1 MKFDHLVD
9 VSFHNFVFN
18 GKFDFV
24 ELGQTMAWLEQNF
37 VEPDSKNDMGNGFYI
52 WLFGNV
58 EFHFENNKLYMIWCD
73 YLSQIHLGKAI
84 RFDKGILN
92 NVAELNVTRVF
103 NMLVNEGADLQIRRQ
118 SPHTLLIHVNRSGVT
133 LWFEAD
139 EEQPGDPQNYML
151 MAFGLTHRDY
161 DAIFQYS
168 YWAGSY
174 HDAATGFIT
183 ASSPHLSVHKHSH
196 PAASFSVYTLS
207 ALRHQ

>member
-73 YLSQIHLGKAI
+73 Y
-84 RFDKGILN
+84 
-92 NVAELNVTRVF
+92 
-103 NMLVNEGADLQIRRQ
+103 
-118 SPHTLLIHVNRSGVT
+118 
-133 LWFEAD
+133 
-139 EEQPGDPQNYML
+139 
-151 MAFGLTHRDY
+151 
-161 DAIFQYS
+161 
-168 YWAGSY
+168 
-174 HDAATGFIT
+174 
-183 ASSPHLSVHKHSH
+183 
-196 PAASFSVYTLS
+196 
-207 ALRHQ
+207 

>member
-92 NVAELNVTRVF
+92 NVAELNVC
-103 NMLVNEGADLQIRRQ
+103 I
-118 SPHTLLIHVNRSGVT
+118 
-133 LWFEAD
+133 
-139 EEQPGDPQNYML
+139 
-151 MAFGLTHRDY
+151 
-161 DAIFQYS
+161 
-168 YWAGSY
+168 
-174 HDAATGFIT
+174 
-183 ASSPHLSVHKHSH
+183 
-196 PAASFSVYTLS
+196 
-207 ALRHQ
+207 

>member
-118 SPHTLLIHVNRSGVT
+118 SPHTLLQGFHAGWRKSGIGG
-133 LWFEAD
+133 AD
-139 EEQPGDPQNYML
+139 GKH
-151 MAFGLTHRDY
+151 GLHEYLQT
-161 DAIFQYS
+161 Q
-168 YWAGSY
+168 
-174 HDAATGFIT
+174 
-183 ASSPHLSVHKHSH
+183 V
-196 PAASFSVYTLS
+196 VYLQS
-207 ALRHQ
+207 

>member
-1 MKFDHLVD
+1 MKFDQLVD

-161 DAIFQYS
+161 DARFQYS
-168 YWAGSY
+168 
-174 HDAATGFIT
+174 
-183 ASSPHLSVHKHSH
+183 
-196 PAASFSVYTLS
+196 
-207 ALRHQ
+207 